1 MGMTNVRRIGATSAA
16 TLSGV
21 AVAVILTSLAAPKWT
36 QAAGLDVWNLPTLQI
51 QIETSARNDLA
62 MNAEIEDNRNRLA
75 MKTLLIDELVAQ
87 RTNLKEVTEQFL
99 ILNQNR
105 QSTTFAIRASYSG
118 ATDEE
123 KTARN
128 VIALAGMRL
137 TCSFVEKVK
146 MLARLTVE
154 LRNLTVDHAVEMH

>member
-1 MGMTNVRRIGATSAA
+1 MTNVRRIGATSAA

-36 QAAGLDVWNLPTLQI
+36 QAAGLDVWNLPTLQN
-51 QIETSARNDLA
+51 QIETSARNDLT

-105 QSTTFAIRASYSG
+105 QSTTFAIRASYAG

-137 TCSFVEKVK
+137 SCSFVEKVK
-146 MLARLTVE
+146 LLARLTVE
-154 LRNLTVDHAVEMH
+154 LRNLTGDPTVEIH